1 MIYIYIYI
9 YMVNKK
15 NIEDNNIDV
24 HTYLNK
30 SMYKKLY
37 KSYYNPITYIYPFF
51 QIITYYIIYKFTNNM
66 KKNANCICYDNI
78 LLDKFINSSF
88 YNIIF
93 YFICLIYILINI
105 FYLNKIDYAEIIA
118 LNITYIVIK
127 IYYIISWKNLYSNI
141 KKNNCNCSM
150 TNNFRIINLIV
161 WFDIIFYSIML
172 ILISIIIYYIIALPG
187 SIPLLYKNK

>member
-1 MIYIYIYI
+1 MQIVFVMII
-9 YMVNKK
+9 
-15 NIEDNNIDV
+15 
-24 HTYLNK
+24 
-30 SMYKKLY
+30 
-37 KSYYNPITYIYPFF
+37 
-51 QIITYYIIYKFTNNM
+51 
-66 KKNANCICYDNI
+66 
-78 LLDKFINSSF
+78 LDKFINSSF

-127 IYYIISWKNLYSNI
+127 IYYIIFLKNLYSNI